1 MGYDFEKER
10 MEAVAAGNR
19 ALQSLRAA
27 KSNLD
32 SAKNWGIWDML
43 GGGFISSMVKRS
55 KINNA
60 KHDMEQAKNDLKS
73 FSKELQD
80 VSMVSHLNIETRDFL
95 SFADCFFD
103 GFVIDWM
110 VQDRINN
117 ARAQVEEAIE
127 KVEEIILELKNS

>member
-1 MGYDFEKER
+1 MAYDFEKER
-10 MEAVAAGNR
+10 MEAIAAGNR

-55 KINNA
+55 KMDNA
-60 KHDMEQAKNDLKS
+60 KQDMEQAKKDLKS

-80 VSMVSHLNIETRDFL
+80 VSRVINLNIETGGFL
-95 SFADCFFD
+95 SFADYFFD
-103 GFVIDWM
+103 GFVVDWM
-110 VQDRINN
+110 VQDQINN
-117 ARAQVEEAIE
+117 ARVQVNEAIE
-127 KVEEIILELKNS
+127 KVEEIICDLKNS